1 MVKSEWGVDMIL
13 GGHPHSVLDM
23 SIEVNGILEYNWRLV
38 PINEQAAESDLGLHQ
53 YIGSFKEVVDW
64 KHNTISY
71 KFTDRLV
78 HLRQVALTVFRSFQ
92 MFSAGHFLAHS

>member
-1 MVKSEWGVDMIL
+1 MLLTHIGYESGLNLAGMVKSEWGVDMIL

-53 YIGSFKEVVDW
+53 
-64 KHNTISY
+64 
-71 KFTDRLV
+71 
-78 HLRQVALTVFRSFQ
+78 
-92 MFSAGHFLAHS
+92 